1 MASTRFALDVPA
13 RCASAG
19 TLAPDVPLC
28 LVFGWVNARDAHVK
42 KYTDA
47 LTRELECCATVRATM
62 PTARAFS
69 PLERSRVAYVTEAL
83 TFARRAYGGRTPR
96 KVYLFC
102 FSNGGCWV
110 QATLARARAEGT
122 IARELMFD
130 FEGVIFDSCPA
141 FMSMKSGGDAL
152 TAVMRQP
159 LALVVRVTFYAL
171 VSVLATAHLMH
182 GDVRSN
188 VDEEV
193 LDDDAE
199 HAERKEGVVYLF
211 PERHVDGFAEARGV
225 NCSSSEKLGKRQG
238 ALFRAVAALRAFEGA
253 SGGVRQGVA
262 RIHRVVGFSSM

>member
-13 RCASAG
+13 RFATAG
-19 TLAPDVPLC
+19 ALAPDVPLC

-159 LALVVRVTFYAL
+159 LALVVRLTFYAL
-171 VSVLATAHLMH
+171 VSALAIAHLITGTYDQMLTRKFWTTMLNMPNEKKELYIYSLNDRLTDSQKLEALIAH
-182 GDVRSN
+182 RAKNSANVKVLCFERSPHCAHLRAHP
-188 VDEEV
+188 EEYV
-193 LDDDAE
+193 
-199 HAERKEGVVYLF
+199 K
-211 PERHVDGFAEARGV
+211 
-225 NCSSSEKLGKRQG
+225 
-238 ALFRAVAALRAFEGA
+238 ALREFI
-253 SGGVRQGVA
+253 V
-262 RIHRVVGFSSM
+262 

>member
-42 KYTDA
+42 KYTDV

-69 PLERSRVAYVTEAL
+69 PFERSRVAYVTEAL
-83 TFARRAYGGRTPR
+83 TFARRAYGGQTPR

-110 QATLARARAEGT
+110 QATRARARAEGT

-159 LALVVRVTFYAL
+159 LALVVRLTFYAL
-171 VSVLATAHLMH
+171 VLVLATVHLCTGTYDQMLTRKFWTTMLNMPNEKKELYIYSLNDTLTDPQKLEALIAHRAKNSANVKVLCFEQSPHCAHLRKH
-182 GDVRSN
+182 P
-188 VDEEV
+188 DEYV
-193 LDDDAE
+193 
-199 HAERKEGVVYLF
+199 K
-211 PERHVDGFAEARGV
+211 
-225 NCSSSEKLGKRQG
+225 
-238 ALFRAVAALRAFEGA
+238 ALREFI
-253 SGGVRQGVA
+253 V
-262 RIHRVVGFSSM
+262 